1 MLKTNN
7 CRLRR
12 FFSRI
17 VLFSSKRKI
26 CGGQK
31 GLRILLEG
39 DAKVDE
45 NKFEA
50 KLEMTT

>member
-1 MLKTNN
+1 MLKTDN
-7 CRLRR
+7 CGLRH
-12 FFSRI
+12 FFRELN
-17 VLFSSKRKI
+17 LFSSELKI
-26 CGGQK
+26 RGGQK

-50 KLEMTT
+50 KLETAM